1 MDGNHSFEIFLSN
14 IVFRLG
20 DTTYCGKGFGFL
32 WWNPDS
38 HNGSHGLDVHG
49 VRRGHGH
56 FFDNRVWH
64 LPDVPQTIQV
74 GWVFSWKCIVWL
86 IHLYISTN
94 TIKVLGSVL
103 RNTSLPSMVKWF
115 EASCKISFLYTWIR
129 YIASYRR
136 HILLLFFLRIA
147 IIFFITF

>member
-1 MDGNHSFEIFLSN
+1 MNGNHSFEIFLLN

-56 FFDNRVWH
+56 FFNNRV
-64 LPDVPQTIQV
+64 
-74 GWVFSWKCIVWL
+74 
-86 IHLYISTN
+86 
-94 TIKVLGSVL
+94 
-103 RNTSLPSMVKWF
+103 
-115 EASCKISFLYTWIR
+115 
-129 YIASYRR
+129 
-136 HILLLFFLRIA
+136 
-147 IIFFITF
+147 